1 MRIVIAAALL
11 ILAAGCAPKSKFPD
25 VDPGLAEAEA
35 RKQRAAVVDA
45 QIRDQARL
53 WNIVFKIAASNAEL
67 CGTKVASWFGFLTV
81 TEDRY
86 DGAWK
91 DAWRSQLGVGAEPT
105 IMVVAKGSPAE
116 RAGLRPGDRL
126 LRIGDTVL
134 GTGKRAMAEVST
146 PLGAGAT
153 DLVIERD
160 GAERRLTAN
169 PARVCNYPAV
179 LVKDDKVNAFADG
192 KRMAITSG
200 MLRFAQRDEEL
211 ALIVG
216 HELAHNTR
224 GHIEAKKGNMII
236 GGLLGAA
243 ASVLI
248 GVNVTDIGAQA
259 GAGAFSQDFEAE
271 ADYVGVYHVARA
283 GYDVKSAA
291 SFWRSLAVAHPKGIH
306 LAGST
311 HPSTA
316 KRFLAIEKAAD
327 EVDRKRAGN
336 APLVPDER

>member
-1 MRIVIAAALL
+1 M
-11 ILAAGCAPKSKFPD
+11 
-25 VDPGLAEAEA
+25 
-35 RKQRAAVVDA
+35 
-45 QIRDQARL
+45 
-53 WNIVFKIAASNAEL
+53 
-67 CGTKVASWFGFLTV
+67 
-81 TEDRY
+81 
-86 DGAWK
+86 
-91 DAWRSQLGVGAEPT
+91 
-105 IMVVAKGSPAE
+105 
-116 RAGLRPGDRL
+116 
-126 LRIGDTVL
+126 
-134 GTGKRAMAEVST
+134 
-146 PLGAGAT
+146 
-153 DLVIERD
+153 IERD

-291 SFWRSLAVAHPKGIH
+291 SFWRRMAVAHPKGIH

-316 KRFLAIEKAAD
+316 TRFLAIEKAAE

-336 APLVPDER
+336 APLVPEER